1 MALSTVQNNNKLVKY
16 TEEINF
22 EYVRENLFSPY
33 MGEGITAIIRVRNQL
48 KTGGEQMNIP
58 LVARLKGA
66 GFSTGE
72 LSGQEEEIDDYGCR
86 IWVDFARNAVKT
98 NKYQQQ
104 IDSADVFGSAKPLLS
119 DWGKELQRDEI
130 IEAMMALPTEAPPVG
145 LAGPVGNRVNGI
157 KFNASTAGERDT
169 WLTGNADRILFGK
182 TKANGVSNV
191 FGTALDLIDA
201 TDDKCT
207 RQALSLMKYMAKQ
220 AQPRIRPYKVEDG
233 REYFVV
239 FAPGAPFRDIKD
251 SLYEVNK
258 DSRSREGGGFG
269 RNPLAIDGDL
279 EWDGLIIR
287 EIPDIDPYV
296 TTNNAGGGWSEQLTN
311 TGTVLCW
318 PVFMCGQSAL
328 SLAWGQMARPTFLKN
343 DDYQFN
349 TGAGVEMCYGVGK
362 LFKKHPKA
370 AGPFKQWGMVTGFFA
385 ASGL

>member
-1 MALSTVQNNNKLVKY
+1 MTLSTVQSNNKLVKY

-33 MGEGITAIIRVRNQL
+33 MGEDITSIIRVRNQM
-48 KTGGEQMNIP
+48 KSGGEQMNIP
-58 LVARLKGA
+58 LVARLKGT
-66 GFSTGE
+66 GVSTGP
-72 LSGQEEEIDDYGCR
+72 LTGQEEEIDDYGCR
-86 IWVDFARNAVKT
+86 LWVDFARNAVKT

-130 IEAMMALPTEAPPVG
+130 IEAMMALPSEAAPPG
-145 LAGPVGNRVNGI
+145 LAVGAGNRVNGI
-157 KFNASTAGERDT
+157 KFEASTAADRNT
-169 WLTGNADRILFGK
+169 WVAGNADRILFGASRGNYNA
-182 TKANGVSNV
+182 TFA
-191 FGTALDLIDA
+191 TALDTIDL
-201 TDDKCT
+201 TLDKCD
-207 RQALSLMKYMAKQ
+207 RKALSLMKYMAKQ
-220 AQPRIRPYKVEDG
+220 AQPRIRPMKVEDG
-233 REYFVV
+233 REYLVV
-239 FAPGAPFRDIKD
+239 FADGATFRDIKE

-258 DSRSREGGGFG
+258 DSRAREGGGFG
-269 RNPLAIDGDL
+269 KNPLARDGDL

-296 TTNNAGGGWSEQLTN
+296 FGGVAGQPNWTTQLTN
-311 TGTVLCW
+311 TGTILCH

-328 SLAWGQMARPTFLKN
+328 SLGWGQMARPTFLKD

-370 AGPFKQWGMVTGFFA
+370 SGPLKQWGMVTGFFA
-385 ASGL
+385 ASAM

>member
-1 MALSTVQNNNKLVKY
+1 MTLSTVQSNNKLVKY

-33 MGEGITAIIRVRNQL
+33 MGEDITSIIRIRNQM

-58 LVARLKGA
+58 LVARLKGT
-66 GFSTGE
+66 GFSTGT
-72 LSGQEEEIDDYGCR
+72 LTGQEEEIDDYGCR
-86 IWVDFARNAVKT
+86 LWVDFARNAVKT

-130 IEAMMALPTEAPPVG
+130 IEAMMALPSEAAPVG
-145 LAGPVGNRVNGI
+145 LAGTNGNRVNGI
-157 KFNASTAGERDT
+157 KFQDATAAERNT
-169 WLTGNADRILFGK
+169 WTAGNADRILFGA
-182 TKANGVSNV
+182 TKANYNATFLTG
-191 FGTALDLIDA
+191 LD
-201 TDDKCT
+201 
-207 RQALSLMKYMAKQ
+207 MAKQ

-239 FAPGAPFRDIKD
+239 FADGATFRDIKD

-258 DSRSREGGGFG
+258 DARGREGGGFSK
-269 RNPLAIDGDL
+269 NPLARDGDL

-296 TTNNAGGGWSEQLTN
+296 TTNTAGGGWSTVLTN
-311 TGTVLCW
+311 TGTVLCH
-318 PVFMCGQSAL
+318 PVFLCGQSAL
-328 SLAWGQMARPTFLKN
+328 SLGWGQMARPTFLKD

-370 AGPFKQWGMVTGFFA
+370 SGPLKQWGIVTGFFA